1 MSWTKTNMAAGA
13 AWGILAHQ
21 EVAQINQELTPFASA
36 GTYSL
41 AMLRYYNPQA
51 SALHQEVKAVNL
63 ADKFT
68 AYLFHFYRP
77 SFENLPEG
85 EDSTT
90 RLKKLEEELVELF
103 KAPEGKT
110 LDQLAQLLDEQL
122 VFADEL
128 SERND
133 LEGSVS

>member
-1 MSWTKTNMAAGA
+1 MSWNKKNMAAGA
-13 AWGILAHQ
+13 AWGILAHHDL
-21 EVAQINQELTPFASA
+21 AQINQELTPFTSA

-41 AMLRYYNPQA
+41 AMLRYYNPHA
-51 SALHQEVKAVNL
+51 SDLHQDIKAVNL

-77 SFENLPEG
+77 GFENLPAG
-85 EDSTT
+85 EDRVS
-90 RLKKLEEELVELF
+90 RLKALETKLAELF

-110 LDQLAQLLDEQL
+110 LNDLAELLDEHL

-128 SERND
+128 ETA
-133 LEGSVS
+133 

>member
-1 MSWTKTNMAAGA
+1 MAAGA

-21 EVAQINQELTPFASA
+21 EVAQINRELTPFASA

-77 SFENLPEG
+77 IFENLPTG
-85 EDSTT
+85 EDSTQ
-90 RLKKLEEELVELF
+90 RLRTLEAKLAELL
-103 KAPEGKT
+103 KTPEGKT
-110 LDQLAQLLDEQL
+110 LDDLAQLLDAEL
-122 VFADEL
+122 VFADEI
-128 SERND
+128 
-133 LEGSVS
+133 EGTA